1 MPVISLFLHTPP
13 GDVTRRFVADMLETL
28 KNNNRLIINGWMNS
42 KQPVPNTVWDLGLM
56 YKPPTDAEAN
66 TPYQRFYNVL
76 DMQDRNQF
84 SCGDAAAYEAAVQEE
99 KYGKAAEVSV
109 VPQGPFQ
116 YHAIYISENGP
127 VDPTENWLKKYARR
141 QGREHRAHMGMNRW

>member
-1 MPVISLFLHTPP
+1 
-13 GDVTRRFVADMLETL
+13 MLETL

-42 KQPVPNTVWDLGLM
+42 RQPVPNTVWDLGLT
-56 YKPPTDAEAN
+56 YVPPTEAEAN

-76 DMQDRNQF
+76 DMLERKQF

-99 KYGKAAEVSV
+99 KYGKASEVSI

-116 YHAIYISENGP
+116 YHAIYISESGP
-127 VDPTENWLKKYARR
+127 VDPTENWLRKYARR
-141 QGREHRAHMGMNRW
+141 QGREHQSHMGMNRW